1 MAANEGE
8 TVEEYRE
15 RYRKR
20 LGEMT
25 GFELYD
31 CSFKE
36 QMEYLYKIEALV
48 KERQAEKHKNKA

>member
-1 MAANEGE
+1 M
-8 TVEEYRE
+8 EEYRE
-15 RYRKR
+15 RCRKR